1 MGPYGENIAS
11 GYGETN
17 GTDSVKFW
25 LSEKP
30 NYDYHSNS
38 CVNDECGHY
47 TLTLVLKLLSVGIIL
62 KLFAVILFIL
72 VVLSPNVRMVGFL
85 SFVAIHHQ
93 AILKDNDLIEGDWC
107 IVEVLDS

>member
-1 MGPYGENIAS
+1 MII
-11 GYGETN
+11 
-17 GTDSVKFW
+17 
-25 LSEKP
+25 
-30 NYDYHSNS
+30 
-38 CVNDECGHY
+38 

-62 KLFAVILFIL
+62 KLFGVILFIL

-93 AILKDNDLIEGDWC
+93 AILKDNDLIEGGFLSFVAIHHQAILKDNDLIEGDWC